1 MNLNKNFLTEVIKYL
16 INRGVTL
23 ADVMDTFNEH
33 FNTLDAFNDSLK
45 NMPTEI
51 KRGTINNVIE
61 EPVLP
66 KYTMTESDKVRL
78 ESVSPSPETLNKV
91 FDFSKEKKQYEL
103 RKPITDIDLMLC
115 GRSVEESSTPCQ
127 KVEEKAGNT
136 EKPVNKSLI
145 DYPKNIKN
153 HGNGV
158 SPARKALFDVINGK
172 TVIEHLKENGITYSN
187 FDNRIRKKW
196 SVADACTT
204 PLASWGKGKRKRVVE
219 VPGEP
224 ETAVIIPDS
233 VKVVEESSPKTKMM
247 LVNGRM
253 TEMKVSDTDLVQSS
267 IIEKPAE
274 TLETQ
279 TETLETEKATES
291 VTNATELKG
300 NNVTAVIL
308 DTPNPDAIRK
318 DKDDNIEKALKKFIT
333 STTGIKFDESKKD
346 KKPKEAKKDYTVS
359 DVCFKLNLTT
369 HELREMVNSGEF
381 PQPDCGKKWSVKLL
395 KDKNII

>member
-1 MNLNKNFLTEVIKYL
+1 MNINKNFLTEVIKYL

-33 FNTLDAFNDSLK
+33 FNTSDNAIK
-45 NMPTEI
+45 NEHE
-51 KRGTINNVIE
+51 NHDEV
-61 EPVLP
+61 
-66 KYTMTESDKVRL
+66 
-78 ESVSPSPETLNKV
+78 
-91 FDFSKEKKQYEL
+91 
-103 RKPITDIDLMLC
+103 RKPITDIDLLLC

-127 KVEEKAGNT
+127 KVKKKAENT
-136 EKPVNKSLI
+136 EKPVNKSRI
-145 DYPKNIKN
+145 DYPKNSKN

-219 VPGEP
+219 VPGET

-233 VKVVEESSPKTKMM
+233 VKVVEETSPKTKMM

-274 TLETQ
+274 TLET
-279 TETLETEKATES
+279 ESNTEKAAES
-291 VTNATELKG
+291 ITNATELNG

-308 DTPNPDAIRK
+308 DTPNPDTIRE
-318 DKDDNIEKALKKFIT
+318 DKDDKIEKALKKFVT
-333 STTGIKFDESKKD
+333 HTEES
-346 KKPKEAKKDYTVS
+346 KKPKETKSDLTVLE
-359 DVCFKLNLTT
+359 VCQKINVTT

-381 PQPDCGKKWSVKLL
+381 PQPDCDKKWSVKLL
-395 KDKNII
+395 KKEGII

>member
-33 FNTLDAFNDSLK
+33 FNTSDNAIK
-45 NMPTEI
+45 NEHE
-51 KRGTINNVIE
+51 NHDEV
-61 EPVLP
+61 
-66 KYTMTESDKVRL
+66 
-78 ESVSPSPETLNKV
+78 
-91 FDFSKEKKQYEL
+91 
-103 RKPITDIDLMLC
+103 RKPITDIDLLLC
-115 GRSVEESSTPCQ
+115 GRSVEESSTPCR
-127 KVEEKAGNT
+127 KVEKKA

-219 VPGEP
+219 VPEEP

-233 VKVVEESSPKTKMM
+233 VKVVEESSTP
-247 LVNGRM
+247 
-253 TEMKVSDTDLVQSS
+253 
-267 IIEKPAE
+267 EKPVE
-274 TLETQ
+274 TLET
-279 TETLETEKATES
+279 ESNTEKATES
-291 VTNATELKG
+291 VTNATELNG

-318 DKDDNIEKALKKFIT
+318 DKDDKIEKALKKFVT
-333 STTGIKFDESKKD
+333 HTEES
-346 KKPKEAKKDYTVS
+346 KKPKETKSDLTVLE
-359 DVCFKLNLTT
+359 VCQKINVTT

-381 PQPDCGKKWSVKLL
+381 PQPDCDKKWSVKLL
-395 KDKNII
+395 KKEGII

>member
-23 ADVMDTFNEH
+23 TDVLDTFNEH
-33 FNTLDAFNDSLK
+33 FNTSDNAIK
-45 NMPTEI
+45 NEHE
-51 KRGTINNVIE
+51 NH
-61 EPVLP
+61 
-66 KYTMTESDKVRL
+66 D
-78 ESVSPSPETLNKV
+78 
-91 FDFSKEKKQYEL
+91 EL
-103 RKPITDIDLMLC
+103 RKPITDIDLLLC

-127 KVEEKAGNT
+127 KVKEKAGNT

-145 DYPKNIKN
+145 DYPKTVKN

-158 SPARKALFDVINGK
+158 SPARKALFDVVGDK

-196 SVADACTT
+196 SVAEACTT
-204 PLASWGKGKRKRVVE
+204 PLASWGKGKRKRVIE
-219 VPGEP
+219 EPGEP
-224 ETAVIIPDS
+224 DTIICLEPEKITGTK
-233 VKVVEESSPKTKMM
+233 VKVVEESSTP
-247 LVNGRM
+247 
-253 TEMKVSDTDLVQSS
+253 
-267 IIEKPAE
+267 
-274 TLETQ
+274 
-279 TETLETEKATES
+279 EKATES

-308 DTPNPDAIRK
+308 DTPNLDAIRK
-318 DKDDNIEKALKKFIT
+318 DKDDNIERTLKKFVT
-333 STTGIKFDESKKD
+333 HTEESKKN

-395 KDKNII
+395 KEKNLI